1 MGFLW
6 TTILRWVLP
15 SIPELIST
23 VRSMNKQSQVQRQA
37 DREDLTGRIELLE
50 KTLELQAEVNQGL
63 TKQLQQLQ
71 KRLSITTFLGL
82 LGLILGVLAF
92 AFAVFY

>member
-23 VRSMNKQSQVQRQA
+23 VRNMNKPSQVQRQA

-50 KTLELQAEVNQGL
+50 KTLELQTEVNQGL
-63 TKQLQQLQ
+63 TKQLQQVQ
-71 KRLSITTFLGL
+71 KRLSITTVIGL
-82 LGLILGVLAF
+82 LGLILAVLAF

>member
-6 TTILRWVLP
+6 TTILRWIL
-15 SIPELIST
+15 PELIST
-23 VRSMNKQSQVQRQA
+23 VRNMKKQPQVPRQGA
-37 DREDLTGRIELLE
+37 REDLTRRIELME

-71 KRLSITTFLGL
+71 KRLLITTAIGL
-82 LGLILGVLAF
+82 LGLILAVLAF

>member
-1 MGFLW
+1 MPFPW
-6 TTILRWVLP
+6 VTILRWVV
-15 SIPELIST
+15 PELIST
-23 VRSMNKQSQVQRQA
+23 VRNMKKQPLVQHQGA
-37 DREDLTGRIELLE
+37 REDLTSRIELME

-71 KRLSITTFLGL
+71 KRLLITTVIGL
-82 LGLILGVLAF
+82 LGLILAVLAF

>member
-23 VRSMNKQSQVQRQA
+23 VRNMKQQSQVQRQA
-37 DREDLTGRIELLE
+37 TREDLTDRIELME

-71 KRLSITTFLGL
+71 KQLSITTVIGL
-82 LGLILGVLAF
+82 LGLILAVLAF

>member
-23 VRSMNKQSQVQRQA
+23 VRNMNKQSQVQRQA

>member
-23 VRSMNKQSQVQRQA
+23 VRNMNKQSQVQRQA

-50 KTLELQAEVNQGL
+50 KTLHLQAEVNQGL
-63 TKQLQQLQ
+63 TKQLQQVQ
-71 KRLSITTFLGL
+71 KRLSITTVIGL
-82 LGLILGVLAF
+82 LGLILAVLAF
-92 AFAVFY
+92 VFAVFY